1 MFGNPWKDNIG
12 TRNHKKKYLRVEWWE
27 QAKHWFSFQNP

>member
-1 MFGNPWKDNIG
+1 MFGNPWKDKTS
-12 TRNHKKKYLRVEWWE
+12 TRNHKKKYLRVEWE